1 MIMSSYNFI
10 RWCKEENLIKI
21 KIFFLFLPDVN
32 KFECL
37 LNVFLLSSL
46 SLDFETVPVS
56 IQPKQKCLLKNFLAN
71 NYKNLFSSAYFPVWS
86 AEKLF
91 TAKVSREDL
100 ISTSSTKI
108 HAPRKLRAR
117 AADRFLEGSVTVQ

>member
-1 MIMSSYNFI
+1 M
-10 RWCKEENLIKI
+10 

-37 LNVFLLSSL
+37 LNVFLLSSS

-56 IQPKQKCLLKNFLAN
+56 IQPKQKCLLNNFLAN
-71 NYKNLFSSAYFPVWS
+71 NNKNLFASAYFPVWS
-86 AEKLF
+86 AEKLL

-108 HAPRKLRAR
+108 HAPRKFRAR
-117 AADRFLEGSVTVQ
+117 AADRFMQGSVTVQ

>member
-1 MIMSSYNFI
+1 M
-10 RWCKEENLIKI
+10 

-37 LNVFLLSSL
+37 LNVFLLSS
-46 SLDFETVPVS
+46 SNLDFETVPVS

-71 NYKNLFSSAYFPVWS
+71 NNKNLFASAYFPVWS

-100 ISTSSTKI
+100 ISTSSPKF
-108 HAPRKLRAR
+108 HAPRKVRAR
-117 AADRFLEGSVTVQ
+117 AADRFLQGSVTVQ